1 MKIPLRSRDTLNGVP
16 KDVVARFNKV
26 LGNESRNF
34 RTAMGEVIAK
44 QAGTGLLMS
53 GHTIRLCLAEAETC
67 LERGIEDCLQ
77 LVANR
82 TKHNG
87 SQRRAMLA
95 VLEGVTKHQA
105 KHMAKMIEERFS
117 RIEAFQGSA
126 AVARE
131 FEFHELMER
140 RIDQIQAFA
149 DGLSAPPDK
158 PWVERHPLLAVAAS
172 AAITLVVGSAVGVFG
187 PIGEQILSLVG
198 FE

>member
-1 MKIPLRSRDTLNGVP
+1 MFTRDTLKGVP
-16 KDVVARFNKV
+16 SNVVARFNKV

-53 GHTIRLCLAEAETC
+53 GHTIRLCLAEVERC
-67 LERGIEDCLQ
+67 LEKGVEDCLQ

-87 SQRRAMLA
+87 SQRRAMLV
-95 VLEGVTKHQA
+95 VLEDVTRHHA
-105 KHMAKMIEERFS
+105 NHMAKMIEERFA

-131 FEFHELMER
+131 FEFHELLER
-140 RIDQIQAFA
+140 RVDQIHAFA

-172 AAITLVVGSAVGVFG
+172 AAITLIVGSAIGVFG
-187 PIGEQILSLVG
+187 PVGERFLSLVG
-198 FE
+198 LK